1 MYIIIVLINYRNMEV
16 YAPYEEQPQVK
27 RSRNDLSDREK
38 PIYDA
43 LMDLEY
49 VKKFVSFLA
58 LEENKGKDKFRHKNM
73 TLFKVRKV
81 IINV

>member
-1 MYIIIVLINYRNMEV
+1 MSEFVFAFVFL
-16 YAPYEEQPQVK
+16 QPQVK

-73 TLFKVRKV
+73 TCAQHYV
-81 IINV
+81 INLSVT

>member
-1 MYIIIVLINYRNMEV
+1 MEV

-49 VKKFVSFLA
+49 VKKFVSFL
-58 LEENKGKDKFRHKNM
+58 R
-73 TLFKVRKV
+73 
-81 IINV
+81 